1 MQHRGGFCSVPPEST
16 KPTTTPCSPFT
27 SGDDPLQPDDVGV
40 VELAHGAR
48 LGQEAALLLGR
59 TAGPQGLDG
68 HWQLPLAWQLQ
79 PAPADLTKLS
89 CMAQREGKQDPHW
102 DIPTFP
108 TDPLP

>member
-1 MQHRGGFCSVPPEST
+1 M
-16 KPTTTPCSPFT
+16 
-27 SGDDPLQPDDVGV
+27 